1 MINSYSWTEIA
12 SLPVNT
18 IVYGFLYDQ
27 HAVNP
32 LKSKLNTKIVQ
43 YIVVKKNSYN
53 EICRLKQDGTPYK
66 STSRTYNNRTYS
78 TQAIAEEALQEVKE
92 AYLAELRQMRIE
104 IDQAISK
111 L

>member
-1 MINSYSWTEIA
+1 MIHPYSWNEIA
-12 SLPVNT
+12 SLPANT
-18 IVYGFLYDQ
+18 IVYGFLYDE

-32 LKSKLNTKIVQ
+32 LKSKLNPKIVQ

-66 STSRTYNNRTYS
+66 SVSRTYNNKTYP
-78 TQAIAEEALQEVKE
+78 TQAVAEQALQEVKE
-92 AYLAELRQMRIE
+92 AYIAKLRQMRIE

>member
-1 MINSYSWTEIA
+1 MINAYSWNEIA
-12 SLPVNT
+12 SLPANT
-18 IVYGFLYDQ
+18 IVYGFLYDE

-32 LKSKLNTKIVQ
+32 LKSKLNPKIVQ
-43 YIVVKKNSYN
+43 YIVVKKNSHN

-66 STSRTYNNRTYS
+66 STSRTYNNKTYP
-78 TQAIAEEALQEVKE
+78 TQAIAEQALQEVKE
-92 AYLAELRQMRIE
+92 AYLAELKLMRVE

>member
-1 MINSYSWTEIA
+1 MINSYSWNEIA

-43 YIVVKKNSYN
+43 YIVVNKNSHN
-53 EICRLKQDGTPYK
+53 EICRCKQDGTPYK
-66 STSRTYNNRTYS
+66 STSRVYNNKTYA
-78 TQAIAEEALQEVKE
+78 TQAIAEQALQEIKE
-92 AYLAELRQMRIE
+92 AYLAELKLMRVE
-104 IDQAISK
+104 IDQAISR